1 VHVTWALQA
10 AASLIAV
17 LALVLL
23 AGRAMRLRG
32 LAPGADPHALRL
44 TASVALDS
52 RRRLHMVQAPGGAVL
67 LLTGGA
73 TDQMLAWPIARAGP
87 PEP

>member
-1 VHVTWALQA
+1 MLQA
-10 AASLIAV
+10 GASLVAV

-32 LAPGADPHALRL
+32 HAPGADPHALRL

-52 RRRLHMVQAPGGAVL
+52 RRRLHMVQAPGGAL
-67 LLTGGA
+67 LVLTGGA
-73 TDQMLAWPIARAGP
+73 NDQMLAWPTARDGP
-87 PEP
+87 PGP

>member
-1 VHVTWALQA
+1 MQISWMLQA
-10 AASLIAV
+10 GASLVAV
-17 LALVLL
+17 LALVML

-32 LAPGADPHALRL
+32 PAAGADPLALRL

-73 TDQMLAWPIARAGP
+73 NDQMLPWPAARTGP
-87 PEP
+87 PDP

>member
-1 VHVTWALQA
+1 MLQA
-10 AASLIAV
+10 GASLVAV
-17 LALVLL
+17 LALVML

-32 LAPGADPHALRL
+32 AAPGADPHALRL

-73 TDQMLAWPIARAGP
+73 NDQMLPWPIARAGP